1 MIPSLKELGQKEI
14 SSLEK
19 AEYQKHFELEEDFWW
34 FRGRRK
40 ILLSLLRSH
49 RMPDPPLV
57 WLDAGCGTG
66 FNMTFFAP
74 FGAVFGCDF
83 SEDALAFCRK
93 RGLKNLVRADVQRL
107 PYKNEAFDAAS
118 LLDVLYH
125 KNIFDDV
132 AALKD
137 VHRTLKPRGLLLVSD
152 SALNILRSRHDQAL
166 HGRERYRKKKLKKR
180 TEKAGF
186 QVLRM
191 SYFNFFLFPI
201 ILFIRLRERIRRP
214 KPDSIQSDLKAA
226 SPLMNDILYG
236 ILKLEAFL
244 SKKINLP
251 WGSSIICLA
260 RKKP

>member
-1 MIPSLKELGQKEI
+1 M
-14 SSLEK
+14 EK
-19 AEYQKHFELEEDFWW
+19 DEYRKHFELEESFWW

-49 RMPDPPLV
+49 RMPNLPLV

-74 FGAVFGCDF
+74 LGTVFGCDF
-83 SEDALAFCRK
+83 SEEALAFCRK
-93 RGLKNLVRADVQRL
+93 RGLKNLARADVQRL

-137 VHRTLKPRGLLLVSD
+137 VHRTLKPGGLLLVTD
-152 SALNILRSRHDQAL
+152 SAFNVLRSRHDLAV
-166 HGRERYRKKKLKKR
+166 HGRERYRKKALKQKL
-180 TEKAGF
+180 EKAGY
-186 QVLRM
+186 QVLRL
-191 SYFNFFLFPI
+191 SYFNFLMFPVIFLVRFT
-201 ILFIRLRERIRRP
+201 ERIRRP
-214 KPDSIQSDLKAA
+214 KPDAIQSDLKAVP
-226 SPLMNDILYG
+226 PLANGFLFG
-236 ILKLEAFL
+236 ILKFEAFL
-244 SKKINLP
+244 SKRINLP
-251 WGSSIICLA
+251 WGSSLICLA

>member
-1 MIPSLKELGQKEI
+1 M
-14 SSLEK
+14 EK
-19 AEYQKHFELEEDFWW
+19 DEYRKHFELEENFWW

-49 RMPDPPLV
+49 RMPAPPLV

-83 SEDALAFCRK
+83 SEEALAFCRK
-93 RGLKNLVRADVQRL
+93 RGLKNLARADVQCL
-107 PYKNEAFDAAS
+107 PYKNEAFDTAS

-137 VHRTLKPRGLLLVSD
+137 VHRTLKPGGLLLVAD
-152 SALNILRSRHDQAL
+152 SAFNVLRSRHDLAV
-166 HGRERYRKKKLKKR
+166 HARERYRKKALKQKL
-180 TEKAGF
+180 EKAGY
-186 QVLRM
+186 QVLRL
-191 SYFNFFLFPI
+191 SYFNFLMFPVIFLVRFT
-201 ILFIRLRERIRRP
+201 ERIRRS
-214 KPDSIQSDLKAA
+214 KPDTIQSDLKAVP
-226 SPLMNDILYG
+226 PLANGFLFG
-236 ILKLEAFL
+236 ILKFEAFL
-244 SKKINLP
+244 SKRINLP
-251 WGSSIICLA
+251 WGSSLICLA

>member
-1 MIPSLKELGQKEI
+1 M
-14 SSLEK
+14 EK
-19 AEYQKHFELEEDFWW
+19 DEYRKHFELEESFWW

-49 RMPDPPLV
+49 RMPDLPLV

-74 FGAVFGCDF
+74 LGTVFGCDF
-83 SEDALAFCRK
+83 SEEALAFCRK
-93 RGLKNLVRADVQRL
+93 RGLKNLARADVQRL

-137 VHRTLKPRGLLLVSD
+137 VHRTLKPGGLLLVTD
-152 SALNILRSRHDQAL
+152 SAFNVLRSRHDLAV
-166 HGRERYRKKKLKKR
+166 HARERYRKKALKQKL
-180 TEKAGF
+180 EKAGY
-186 QVLRM
+186 QVLRL
-191 SYFNFFLFPI
+191 SYFNFLMFPVIFLVRFT
-201 ILFIRLRERIRRP
+201 ERIRRP
-214 KPDSIQSDLKAA
+214 KPDAIQSDLKAVP
-226 SPLMNDILYG
+226 PLANGFLFG
-236 ILKLEAFL
+236 ILKFEAFL
-244 SKKINLP
+244 SKRINLP
-251 WGSSIICLA
+251 WGSSLICLA

>member
-1 MIPSLKELGQKEI
+1 M
-14 SSLEK
+14 EK
-19 AEYQKHFELEEDFWW
+19 DEYRKHFELEESFWW

-49 RMPDPPLV
+49 RMPDLPLV

-74 FGAVFGCDF
+74 FGPVFGCDF
-83 SEDALAFCRK
+83 SEEALAFCRK
-93 RGLKNLVRADVQRL
+93 RGLKNLARADVQRL

-137 VHRTLKPRGLLLVSD
+137 VHRTLKPGGLLLVAD
-152 SALNILRSRHDQAL
+152 SAFNVLRSRHDLAV
-166 HGRERYRKKKLKKR
+166 HGRERYRKKALKQKL
-180 TEKAGF
+180 EKAGY
-186 QVLRM
+186 QVLRL
-191 SYFNFFLFPI
+191 SYLNFFLFP
-201 ILFIRLRERIRRP
+201 FIFLVRFTERIRRP
-214 KPDSIQSDLKAA
+214 KPDAIQSDLKAVP
-226 SPLMNDILYG
+226 PLANGFLFG
-236 ILKLEAFL
+236 ILKFEAFL
-244 SKKINLP
+244 SKRINLP
-251 WGSSIICLA
+251 WGSSLICLA